1 MSTSPAVSG
10 TSCEFEHNCGYFPDD
25 VKTDDEFQP
34 VRGESDYDD
43 EFHYRSLVDYEPIG
57 IHNPFKSYNSRFVT
71 IKEDDSE
78 FQNNMLYKLIYAL
91 QNYIARKINGNMY
104 SDKLNE
110 TLYYVNSDC
119 SLITFDKDNNIGY
132 FQIDSSINYLNGM
145 IVRYYYI
152 NEAFQLV
159 NNDEYYNTCTHI
171 DNDECDI
178 CHNIKSIPFAPFAY
192 MPYVSIE
199 LEEIKQEDENE
210 DGEDEDDKDGED
222 EDDKDEEDEDDY
234 SVYELDSVC

>member
-1 MSTSPAVSG
+1 MSISPDVSG
-10 TSCEFEHNCGYFPDD
+10 TSCEFEHNYGYFPDD

-34 VRGESDYDD
+34 VRGESYYDK
-43 EFHYRSLVDYEPIG
+43 FHYRSLDDYEIDEYG
-57 IHNPFKSYNSRFVT
+57 IKAFGIQNPFKLYNSKFDT

-78 FQNNMLYKLIYAL
+78 FQNNMQYKLIYAL
-91 QNYIARKINGNMY
+91 HNYIASKINENLY
-104 SDKLNE
+104 SEKSDE

-119 SLITFDKDNNIGY
+119 SLITFNKDTHNIGY

-159 NNDEYYNTCTHI
+159 NNDEYYDTCSHI
-171 DNDECDI
+171 VNDDECDI
-178 CHNIKSIPFAPFAY
+178 CYNIKSIPFAPFAY

-199 LEEIKQEDENE
+199 LEEIKDN
-210 DGEDEDDKDGED
+210 
-222 EDDKDEEDEDDY
+222 DEEENNEEENDDY